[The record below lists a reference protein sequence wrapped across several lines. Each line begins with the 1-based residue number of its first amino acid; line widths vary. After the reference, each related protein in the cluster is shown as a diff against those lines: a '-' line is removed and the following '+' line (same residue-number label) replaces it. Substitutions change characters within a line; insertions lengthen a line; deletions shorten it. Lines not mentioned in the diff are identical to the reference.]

1 MVPLVTVLRSS
12 LDTGG
17 PEFSQRREAMLARL
31 DDLEAEI
38 AKALAGGGPK
48 YVQRHRD
55 RGKMTA
61 RERIEL
67 LLDPDSPFLELS
79 PLAGHGTGFP
89 VGGSGVNGIGVVS
102 GTECMISASDPT
114 VRGGA
119 TNPWSLRKSLRSMQI
134 AIENRLPLINLVESG
149 GADLPT
155 QKEIFI
161 PGGQIFRDLTRMSAA
176 GIPNIAL
183 VFGNSTAG
191 GAYVPGMSDYVV
203 MIDGRSKVFLAG
215 PPLVKMA
222 TGEES
227 DDESLGG
234 ASMHSRQSGLADFLA
249 ETEHDAL
256 RIGRSIVARLNWHK
270 PGPGPTLTPA
280 EPLHDPED
288 LLGIVPE
295 DLKLPFDPREVIAR
309 IADGS
314 DFDEFKPLYGTSLVT
329 GWAALHGY
337 PIGILAN
344 SRGVLFS
351 EESQKAAQF
360 IQLANQVGVPLLFLQ
375 NTTGYMVGASYEQA
389 GIIKHGAMM
398 INAVSN
404 SRVPHLT
411 VVMGA
416 SYGAG
421 NYGMCG
427 RAYDPR
433 FLFSWPSAKSAVMGP
448 AQLAGVLS
456 IVGRQSA
463 AARGEPYDEE
473 SDAAMRAMVEQQIES
488 ESHPFVLSG
497 RLYDDGVIDPRD
509 TRTVLG
515 MCLSAIDGNPAP
527 TGRPGDPGTSL
538 AGWPG
543 PAGASRYGI
552 FRM

>member
-1 MVPLVTVLRSS
+1 MLVRL
-12 LDTGG
+12 G
-17 PEFSQRREAMLARL
+17 ELAS
-31 DDLEAEI
+31 EQ

-55 RGKMTA
+55 RGKLTV
-61 RERIEL
+61 RERVEL
-67 LLDPDSPFLELS
+67 LVDPDSPLLELS
-79 PLAGHGTGFP
+79 PLAGYGTGFP
-89 VGGSGVNGIGVVS
+89 VGGSGVNAIGIIED
-102 GTECMISASDPT
+102 TPCLISASDPT
-114 VRGGA
+114 VRGGS
-119 TNPWSLRKSLRSMQI
+119 TNPWSLRKSLRGMQI
-134 AIENRLPLINLVESG
+134 AIENRLPLVNLVESG

-176 GIPNIAL
+176 GIPTIAL

-203 MIDGRSKVFLAG
+203 MIEQRSKVFLAG

-234 ASMHSRQSGLADFLA
+234 ASMHARQSGLADYLA

-256 RIGRSIVARLNWHK
+256 RIGRSIVARLNRRRASAV
-270 PGPGPTLTPA
+270 PSGPPA
-280 EPLHDPED
+280 EPAHDPDE

-295 DLKLPFDPREVIAR
+295 DLKVPFDPREVIAR
-309 IADGS
+309 IVDGS

-329 GWAALHGY
+329 GWASLHGY

-344 SRGVLFS
+344 ARGVLFS

-389 GIIKHGAMM
+389 GIIKHGATM

-433 FLFSWPSAKSAVMGP
+433 FLFTWPSAKSAVMGP

-456 IVGRQSA
+456 IVSRQSA
-463 AARGEPYDEE
+463 AARGETYDEAA
-473 SDAAMRAMVEQQIES
+473 DAVMRAAVEEQIEA
-488 ESHPFVLSG
+488 ESQALFLSG

-509 TRTVLG
+509 TRSVLG
-515 MCLSAIDGNPAP
+515 LCLAVIDSGATRPVEPA
-527 TGRPGDPGTSL
+527 
-538 AGWPG
+538 G
-543 PAGASRYGI
+543 PARFGV
-552 FRM
+552 FRL

>member
-1 MVPLVTVLRSS
+1 VTVLASA
-12 LDTGG
+12 LDTGS
-17 PEFSQRREAMLARL
+17 PEYAARRAAMVAKLAEL
-31 DDLEAEI
+31 DAET

-48 YVQRHRD
+48 YVKRHRD
-55 RGKMTA
+55 RGKLTV
-61 RERIEL
+61 RERVEL
-67 LLDPDSPFLELS
+67 LIDPDSPFLELS
-79 PLAGHGTGFP
+79 ALAGHGTGFP
-89 VGGSGVNGIGVVS
+89 VGGSGVSGIGVIS
-102 GTECMISASDPT
+102 GTEAMISASDPT
-114 VRGGA
+114 VRGGS

-134 AIENRLPLINLVESG
+134 AIENRLPLVNLVESG

-155 QKEIFI
+155 QKDIFI

-176 GIPNIAL
+176 GIPTIAL

-234 ASMHSRQSGLADFLA
+234 ASMHSRQSGLADFMA
-249 ETEHDAL
+249 ENEHDAL
-256 RIGRSIVARLNWHK
+256 RIGRSIVARLNWRK
-270 PGPGPTLTPA
+270 PGGGPAMAQA
-280 EPLHDPED
+280 EPAHDPEE

-295 DLKLPFDPREVIAR
+295 DLKIPFDPREVIAR
-309 IADGS
+309 IVDGS
-314 DFDEFKPLYGTSLVT
+314 DFDEFKPLFGTSLVT
-329 GWAALHGY
+329 GWAAVHGY

-344 SRGVLFS
+344 ARGILFS
-351 EESQKAAQF
+351 AESQKAAQF

-456 IVGRQSA
+456 IVGRQAA
-463 AARGEPYDEE
+463 AARGQTYDEDA
-473 SDAAMRAMVEQQIES
+473 DAAMRKMVEEQIEA
-488 ESHPFVLSG
+488 ESQAFFLSG

-509 TRTVLG
+509 TRSVLG
-515 MCLSAIDGNPAP
+515 MCLSVIDGAPA
-527 TGRPGDPGTSL
+527 RL
-538 AGWPG
+538 AGADSYPG
-543 PAGASRYGI
+543 PAVAGGAGVAGAGRYGV

>member
-1 MVPLVTVLRSS
+1 VTVLRSS

-17 PEFSQRREAMLARL
+17 PEYQARREAMLAKLAEL
-31 DDLEAEI
+31 DGEH
-38 AKALAGGGPK
+38 AKAIGGGGPK

-55 RGKMTA
+55 RSKLTV

-67 LLDPDSPFLELS
+67 LVDPDSPFLELS
-79 PLAGHGTGFP
+79 ALAGYGTGFP
-89 VGGSGVNGIGVVS
+89 VGGSGVNGIGVVAD
-102 GTECMISASDPT
+102 TLVMISASDPT
-114 VRGGA
+114 VRGGS
-119 TNPWSLRKSLRSMQI
+119 TNPWSLRKSIRGMQI

-161 PGGQIFRDLTRMSAA
+161 PGGQVFRDLTRMSAA
-176 GIPNIAL
+176 DIPTIAL

-234 ASMHSRQSGLADFLA
+234 AGMHARQSGLADFLA
-249 ETEHDAL
+249 TDEHDAL
-256 RIGRSIVARLNWHK
+256 RLGRSIVARLNRGGR
-270 PGPGPTLTPA
+270 PGPEDGAANGAPA
-280 EPLHDPED
+280 EPVYDREE

-295 DLKLPFDPREVIAR
+295 DLKVPFDPREVIAR
-309 IADGS
+309 ITDGS
-314 DFDEFKPLYGTSLVT
+314 DFDEFKPLYGGSLVT
-329 GWAALHGY
+329 GWAAVHGH

-344 SRGVLFS
+344 ARGVLFS

-360 IQLANQVGVPLLFLQ
+360 IQLANQIGVPLLFLQ

-398 INAVSN
+398 INAVAN

-411 VVMGA
+411 IVLGA

-433 FLFSWPSAKSAVMGP
+433 FLFTWPSAKSAVMGP

-463 AARGEPYDEE
+463 AARGEAYDEE
-473 SDAAMRAMVEQQIES
+473 ADAAMRAMVEEQIES
-488 ESHPFVLSG
+488 ESHAFFLSG

-509 TRTVLG
+509 TRSVLG
-515 MCLSAIDGNPAP
+515 LCLAVIASGTGPGSAAVAGSRPAN
-527 TGRPGDPGTSL
+527 
-538 AGWPG
+538 
-543 PAGASRYGI
+543 ASRFGI